1 MMQGVV
7 NLRREATLTVV
18 VGNSNQ
24 QLQAIETVIDT
35 GFTGFLS
42 LPSAIIAT
50 LNLPWSV
57 SDIVTLR
64 DGSETLF
71 DLYTAIVIW
80 DGQYRDIY
88 IAESE
93 TEPLLGMAMLYG
105 YRLQVD
111 AVEGGIVKIEAMDR
125 GDIRITGGCMLAHR
139 TLTSQLQ
146 LQHNDDDPS
155 QIAIDS
161 IVAFGLRP

>member
-7 NLRREATLTVV
+7 NLRREATLTIV
-18 VGNSNQ
+18 VGNSNR

-50 LNLPWSV
+50 LNLPWSA
-57 SDIVTLR
+57 SDIVTLG
-64 DGSETLF
+64 DGSETVF

-111 AVEGGIVKIEAMDR
+111 TIEGGIVKIEA
-125 GDIRITGGCMLAHR
+125 L
-139 TLTSQLQ
+139 
-146 LQHNDDDPS
+146 
-155 QIAIDS
+155 
-161 IVAFGLRP
+161 

>member
-1 MMQGVV
+1 MMQGIV
-7 NLRREATLTVV
+7 NVQREATLTVV

-42 LPSAIIAT
+42 LPSAIITT
-50 LNLPWSV
+50 LSLPWSA
-57 SDIVTLR
+57 SDIVTLG

-71 DLYTAIVIW
+71 DLYTAVVIW

-111 AVEGGIVKIEAMDR
+111 AVEGGIVKIEA
-125 GDIRITGGCMLAHR
+125 L
-139 TLTSQLQ
+139 
-146 LQHNDDDPS
+146 
-155 QIAIDS
+155 
-161 IVAFGLRP
+161 

>member
-7 NLRREATLTVV
+7 NLRCEATLTVV
-18 VGNSNQ
+18 VGNSNRK
-24 QLQAIETVIDT
+24 LEAFNTVIDT
-35 GFTGFLS
+35 GFSGFLS
-42 LPSAIIAT
+42 LPSSIIAS
-50 LNLPWSV
+50 LSLPWSA
-57 SDIVTLR
+57 SDIVTLG

-80 DGQYRDIY
+80 DGQYREIY

-111 AVEGGIVKIEAMDR
+111 TVEGGLVKVEA
-125 GDIRITGGCMLAHR
+125 L
-139 TLTSQLQ
+139 
-146 LQHNDDDPS
+146 
-155 QIAIDS
+155 
-161 IVAFGLRP
+161 

>member
-50 LNLPWSV
+50 LNLPWSA
-57 SDIVTLR
+57 SDIVTLG

-71 DLYTAIVIW
+71 DLYTAVLIW

-93 TEPLLGMAMLYG
+93 TDPLLGMAMLYG

-111 AVEGGIVKIEAMDR
+111 AVEGGIVKIEA
-125 GDIRITGGCMLAHR
+125 L
-139 TLTSQLQ
+139 
-146 LQHNDDDPS
+146 
-155 QIAIDS
+155 
-161 IVAFGLRP
+161 